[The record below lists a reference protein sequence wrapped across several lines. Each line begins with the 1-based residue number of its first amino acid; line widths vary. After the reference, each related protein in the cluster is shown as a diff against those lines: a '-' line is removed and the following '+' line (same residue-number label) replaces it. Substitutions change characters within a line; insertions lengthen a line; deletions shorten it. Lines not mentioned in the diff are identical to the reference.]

1 MGVGAFQFRMRT
13 GEDFLG
19 FVSIEPWEKGGFYY
33 YFFLVRSEQHC
44 KSNCTI
50 LDRSERLECLK

>member
-1 MGVGAFQFRMRT
+1 METGCGSRSIPVLNENRRGLLGIGKNKVMGN
-13 GEDFLG
+13 
-19 FVSIEPWEKGGFYY
+19 
-33 YFFLVRSEQHC
+33 FFFFVRSEQHC